1 MSKVIGIDLGTG
13 YSAVSVME
21 NGKFKIIPNKEGS
34 NTTPSIVAFTSSGEI
49 LVGISALRQAVT
61 NSTATISTIKR
72 FMGHKFTD
80 SEIQSDIKN
89 LPYKVVAASNGDAW
103 VEINGK
109 QYSPQE
115 ISAKILTYMKECA
128 EDYLGEKVT
137 RAVITCPAYYND
149 SQRTAVADAGKIAGL
164 TVERIINEP
173 TAASLAFG
181 RDKDYSGKVCIF
193 DNGSGTHDVTLLD
206 VGAGVYEVLSTS
218 GDSHLGGS
226 DATNLIMN
234 YVIDEFK
241 KETGIDLSKDNMAL
255 QRLKDAS
262 DAAKIE
268 LSSSLQTEINQP
280 FITADATGPKHLNV
294 KITRAKFESMIEPL
308 IKRMID
314 CCDTCIKNSGLKI
327 EEIDDV
333 LLVGGSTRIPAIQK
347 AVQDF
352 FKKEPNKSVNPDECV
367 AAGAA
372 IQGGILSGDVKDV
385 LLLDVTPLSLGIE
398 TLGGVFTRLIDRN
411 TTIPTKKSQIFSTA
425 QDNQP
430 AVTIRVFQGEREMA
444 ADNKLLG
451 QFDLVG
457 LPPAPRGTPQIEVI
471 FDISSDGIVSVSAKD
486 KATGKEQ
493 QICIQASGGLSD
505 EDIERMVKDAEINAE
520 DDKKRKEKIEARN
533 HLDSLINDVD
543 KNFKEH
549 ESKLD
554 EETKT
559 GITTALE
566 NARKLTD
573 SDDVEAYRSA
583 MNELQQK
590 SMKIGEILYR
600 EQQNQ
605 QPSDPDVVEAE
616 IVN

>member
-372 IQGGILSGDVKDV
+372 IQGGI
-385 LLLDVTPLSLGIE
+385 
-398 TLGGVFTRLIDRN
+398 
-411 TTIPTKKSQIFSTA
+411 
-425 QDNQP
+425 
-430 AVTIRVFQGEREMA
+430 
-444 ADNKLLG
+444 
-451 QFDLVG
+451 
-457 LPPAPRGTPQIEVI
+457 
-471 FDISSDGIVSVSAKD
+471 
-486 KATGKEQ
+486 
-493 QICIQASGGLSD
+493 
-505 EDIERMVKDAEINAE
+505 
-520 DDKKRKEKIEARN
+520 
-533 HLDSLINDVD
+533 
-543 KNFKEH
+543 
-549 ESKLD
+549 
-554 EETKT
+554 
-559 GITTALE
+559 
-566 NARKLTD
+566 
-573 SDDVEAYRSA
+573 
-583 MNELQQK
+583 
-590 SMKIGEILYR
+590 
-600 EQQNQ
+600 
-605 QPSDPDVVEAE
+605 
-616 IVN
+616 